1 MSKLLRDV
9 SFSQKRIVLRNV
21 IMILCG
27 CLALASCDLFSTRT
41 PETPDLGTTFI
52 WTPAATPS
60 TLFDNFTG
68 TIAAVDA
75 SNYARCFISIQDTVT
90 TGAAPATYSFIPRAG
105 LDQSSR
111 SIFDTWTVQSEQ
123 NFLTKLRASLVSN
136 PKVTITITNKSIDQ
150 SNATTARISADYL
163 ILLPLP
169 SNSTL
174 PGSIAG
180 SLIFQLVLV
189 TTPEGTKEW
198 RIASWTD
205 FASATGTK
213 SISDLKIQLAS

>member
-1 MSKLLRDV
+1 MVHKV
-9 SFSQKRIVLRNV
+9 IV
-21 IMILCG
+21 ILCV

-75 SNYARCFISIQDTVT
+75 SNFARCFISPQDTVT
-90 TGAAPATYSFIPRAG
+90 SGTPPTTYSFIPRAG

-136 PKVTITITNKSIDQ
+136 PKVTITITNKLIDQ

-174 PGSIAG
+174 PGSITG

-189 TTPEGTKEW
+189 TTLEGTKEW

-205 FASATGTK
+205 FASATSTK

>member
-1 MSKLLRDV
+1 MSKLQRDV
-9 SFSQKRIVLRNV
+9 LLLQKKPMLRNTIIVLTICFTLV
-21 IMILCG
+21 
-27 CLALASCDLFSTRT
+27 SCDLFSTRT

-52 WTPAATPS
+52 WTPAATPA
-60 TLFDNFTG
+60 TLFDNITG
-68 TIAAVDA
+68 TIVAVDA
-75 SNYARCFISIQDTVT
+75 SNYARCFISLQDTVAPGVTPT
-90 TGAAPATYSFIPRAG
+90 TYTFIPRAG

-123 NFLTKLRASLVSN
+123 NFLTKLRASLVNN
-136 PKVTITITNKSIDQ
+136 PKTIITITNKSIDQ
-150 SNATTARISADYL
+150 SNATTARISADYQ
-163 ILLPLP
+163 IVLPLP

-174 PGSIAG
+174 PGSISG

-205 FASATGTK
+205 FALPAGK